1 MEHEDEKLSF
11 KLHALVTNANYNMKK
26 AVMLLFINRKLAATV
41 EVNGIRDSPTSLLQ
55 QIMSDLADENH
66 AKHAPVTL

>member
-41 EVNGIRDSPTSLLQ
+41 EVNGIRDSPTSGRLC
-55 QIMSDLADENH
+55 QI
-66 AKHAPVTL
+66 